1 MLRHCLRSALQ
12 DNNGLIVEGRPNKPS
27 VWFGPG
33 QYLPRVVL
41 LFACVSF
48 LKDISLNSEK
58 ISNIFIKF
66 FENNSNIFIIKK
78 IAILGT
84 RNNLEQF
91 TFN

>member
-1 MLRHCLRSALQ
+1 M
-12 DNNGLIVEGRPNKPS
+12 
-27 VWFGPG
+27 
-33 QYLPRVVL
+33 VL

-48 LKDISLNSEK
+48 LKDISLNSEN

-66 FENNSNIFIIKK
+66 FENISNIFIEKIAKNISNIFIEK